1 MASKNIAITEHIYNE
16 LMKRK
21 YQNESFTKIISR
33 LLEEKD
39 KPSNYFG
46 KWKDFSKDD
55 ENKLNKAK
63 SELHKLWTDRK
74 LT

>member
-1 MASKNIAITEHIYNE
+1 MSIHIYISE
-16 LMKRK
+16 AFIWLVKI
-21 YQNESFTKIISR
+21 SLSLTKIISR